1 MLPVFR
7 RFSVFWCVII
17 IASAATALG
26 AQQNVPV
33 EGSSEGDVRL
43 LLSGDVKV
51 RDEVAGRL
59 GGQYVRTRFAIQAA
73 LGQSVD
79 DHQGDRRYASP
90 LHSTIL
96 AADAWRVF
104 EAENSLLSVVDYELD
119 RKTLPVGITV
129 GGDFFYPAAGA
140 LVRMR
145 IDTVKVVEAIKSSKT
160 PKRLRILTWMLVQRT
175 ERIEEAK
182 GLLQDAAK
190 ASSEAAKQ
198 NLKQALEFLQRPND
212 LLALQDLVAPQ

>member
-1 MLPVFR
+1 VVF
-7 RFSVFWCVII
+7 
-17 IASAATALG
+17 AT
-26 AQQNVPV
+26 V
-33 EGSSEGDVRL
+33 SDVRA
-43 LLSGDVKV
+43 V
-51 RDEVAGRL
+51 RDEHSDAFRL
-59 GGQYVRTRFAIQAA
+59 QATRLLAADATERERALEWFNGQYHEVITGLQRA
-73 LGQSVD
+73 LGQAAQ
-79 DHQGDRRYASP
+79 DHRADRRYASP
-90 LHSTIL
+90 LHYAIL
-96 AADAWRVF
+96 AIDRWRVV
-104 EAENSLLSVVDYELD
+104 ESEDTLLSVVDYELD
-119 RKTLPVGITV
+119 RKTLPEGITV

>member
-1 MLPVFR
+1 
-7 RFSVFWCVII
+7 
-17 IASAATALG
+17 
-26 AQQNVPV
+26 
-33 EGSSEGDVRL
+33 
-43 LLSGDVKV
+43 
-51 RDEVAGRL
+51 
-59 GGQYVRTRFAIQAA
+59 
-73 LGQSVD
+73 
-79 DHQGDRRYASP
+79 
-90 LHSTIL
+90 L